1 LMYHGTPNLEN
12 AALIEQNG
20 FKASTDGLLGPGVYV
35 SRDVE
40 KARKYAERGVI
51 FEVTVPHHASAS
63 SHELGFL
70 DTVQT
75 IYGS

>member
-1 LMYHGTPNLEN
+1 
-12 AALIEQNG
+12 
-20 FKASTDGLLGPGVYV
+20 V